1 MRTAIWKNISKR
13 QLLPEN
19 IYYLISSY
27 IFWIFLWSK
36 KSHQELSKKKPEET
50 SEKKNFS
57 FSILLFP
64 IWKLMWQ
71 TSFMSF
77 NAFLRMLLFSLS
89 FLLQFSLI
97 FISPWRLYH
106 SVVFIT
112 KLPDETLVL
121 VIAFL
126 LIKLFKFR
134 YYSFLKDFIWEGLD
148 TEVLS
153 SFFMDLK
160 EEFTLHK
167 NCPWKLEM
175 DIANGNCE

>member
-1 MRTAIWKNISKR
+1 MC
-13 QLLPEN
+13 P
-19 IYYLISSY
+19 
-27 IFWIFLWSK
+27 
-36 KSHQELSKKKPEET
+36 
-50 SEKKNFS
+50 
-57 FSILLFP
+57 
-64 IWKLMWQ
+64 

-106 SVVFIT
+106 LAVFIA
-112 KLPDETLVL
+112 KLPDENLVL

-134 YYSFLKDFIWEGLD
+134 HYSFLKDFIWEGLD

-153 SFFMDLK
+153 SFWGKLMFIFIFFLINFIYCYISFLSISFLLSSLTIHPLWFSVTVIIIQRD
-160 EEFTLHK
+160 HK
-167 NCPWKLEM
+167 DKILFC
-175 DIANGNCE
+175 I